1 MRTERLTNKHY
12 KRFHLYI
19 YTWVNFWN
27 GNTFSSNFS
36 YLTDQL
42 ITHKLR
48 TRKWNYLFQLD
59 LFSICTPAIRKT
71 FAKVENTRNFLLE
84 FFIYINIRLSIDS
97 WTSLFWLPT
106 SFWSSPLWYNQ
117 SLRPKSGTFYSIRR
131 NITYMKKFITMI

>member
-19 YTWVNFWN
+19 YTCVNFLN
-27 GNTFSSNFS
+27 GNTFSSNLS
-36 YLTDQL
+36 CLTDQL

-84 FFIYINIRLSIDS
+84 FFYIS
-97 WTSLFWLPT
+97 TSGYPSTRGPVCFDCPQVSDPALCDTIKVCDQNQVLFI
-106 SFWSSPLWYNQ
+106 
-117 SLRPKSGTFYSIRR
+117 SLGVTLHLYEKNS
-131 NITYMKKFITMI
+131 